1 MNNDTLDT
9 PSDIIEE
16 DFSSDA
22 AVDEILNL
30 KEITRSTID
39 SRNHAL
45 SLYADVMNYLS
56 QEQGSEASVTLR
68 EVLEDLCEQLV
79 DYTGKI
85 HFSLSTLLEDD
96 PQNKGVSDLLIEN
109 TQKILDFHDSYNSD
123 VIEIKVDNLPEKLNR
138 LGEVMAERAL
148 LEDKLLD
155 VLLLEQ

>member
-1 MNNDTLDT
+1 MSINNLD
-9 PSDIIEE
+9 SSLVEIEE
-16 DFSSDA
+16 DFSPEG

-30 KEITRSTID
+30 KEITRSIID

-45 SLYADVMNYLS
+45 SLYADVMNYLTR
-56 QEQGSEASVTLR
+56 EQNGVSNPLR
-68 EVLEDLCEQLV
+68 EILEDLCEQLV

-96 PQNKGVSDLLIEN
+96 PQNKEVSDLLIES

-123 VIEIKVDNLPEKLNR
+123 VVDIDLNSLPSKLNY
-138 LGEVMAERAL
+138 LGEVLAERAI